1 MTALEVM
8 QEHYRQRDLAA
19 REWKKKKGKVVGY
32 FCDSVPQELILA
44 AGFFPIRLYGN
55 PVGKTDVARQHL
67 VPRHPMREDFVHTM
81 LNMLLTGEYDYLD
94 FLVIPHTRD
103 SIHRLYQTLIML
115 RESSP
120 DIRIP
125 EFHFL
130 DTVHSNLR
138 ISERYLHNQ
147 FVEFKNRLEEWSG
160 RTITDESLSQAIA
173 VTNENKKLLKKVAEL
188 RAAELPRISGV
199 DALRIIGSS
208 MFMMKEE
215 HNGLLR
221 QYLTNEEGLPHIDG
235 TRVFVS
241 GSPLD
246 NLQLYEVIESS
257 NAVVVSED
265 NCWGN
270 RYSDVAIDE
279 SLGPLD
285 AITDRYYNKSP
296 CPRMYPL
303 KWLTEYSVGSAIE
316 ARTEGVVCYVFENAV
331 AEAWATPDKI
341 KEFRSKG
348 IPVLYLK
355 DQKYLI
361 SDPEALRA
369 AVKDFLNTVRDTARR
384 Q

>member
-1 MTALEVM
+1 VTALEVM
-8 QEHYRQRDLAA
+8 REHYRQRTLAA
-19 REWKKKKGKVVGY
+19 REWRKKGKVVGY
-32 FCDSVPQELILA
+32 FCDSVPEELILA
-44 AGFFPIRLYGN
+44 AGFFPIRLFGN
-55 PVGKTDVARQHL
+55 PSGETDVARQHL
-67 VPRHPMREDFVHTM
+67 VPRHPRREDFVHSM

-115 RESSP
+115 RESDP
-120 DIRIP
+120 EIKVP
-125 EFHFL
+125 EFHLL

-138 ISERYLHNQ
+138 TSESYLHNQ
-147 FVEFKNRLEEWSG
+147 FLEFKNRLEEWSG
-160 RTITDESLSQAIA
+160 KTITDSSLSQAIA
-173 VTNENKKLLKKVAEL
+173 VTNENKRLLKEVAQL

-199 DALRIIGSS
+199 DALQIIGSS
-208 MFMMKEE
+208 MFMLKEE
-215 HNGLLR
+215 HNDLLR
-221 QYLTNEEGLPHIDG
+221 KYLANEEGLPHIDG

-270 RYSDVAIDE
+270 RYSDAPIDE
-279 SLGPLD
+279 SPGPLD

-303 KWLTEYSVGSAIE
+303 KWLTEYSVGSALE
-316 ARTEGVVCYVFENAV
+316 AKAEGAICCVFENAV

-361 SDPEALRA
+361 SDSEALRV
-369 AVKDFLNTVRDTARR
+369 AVEDFLHAVRDTARR